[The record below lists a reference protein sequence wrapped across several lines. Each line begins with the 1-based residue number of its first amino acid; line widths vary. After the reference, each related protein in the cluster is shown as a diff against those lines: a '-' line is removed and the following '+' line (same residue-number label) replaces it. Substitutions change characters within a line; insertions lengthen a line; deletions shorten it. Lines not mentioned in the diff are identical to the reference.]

1 MYKDNTEISR
11 VEGLIPEQLI
21 SDSAPLIEFLKE
33 YYKYLNQDDN
43 PSAVINS
50 MMANR
55 DLDFAVDR
63 FIDLIR
69 KEIGEGIVKNVVAN
83 KINLYKHVTDFYQAK
98 GSLDAFKLLFR
109 FLFNIDIEISLPKEQ
124 ILIASDGRWSQQNSI
139 FINVTEGEAFDLSGK
154 TLTITTG
161 GSNIVVEVDRVKKL
175 GQTNNYEMI
184 ITKKTQSA
192 IIPAGTEVT
201 LNGVEFTIIDSL
213 NTASL
218 VYSGSGFEVGQ
229 IININNGSVDGT
241 KVKVGS
247 VDSNG
252 AISRLDL
259 LQFGVGYSA
268 NFTARLVP
276 QSQLSPGDPEY
287 NNGALQ
293 TLTGDGSDFFKKELT
308 VNGVRLV
315 AAGAVGGQTAVP
327 DSFVEKVARMFELF
341 TDPTGADIN
350 GSAQRGLIQNLSG
363 DAGTYHAGLPTI
375 QRVARG
381 AGSDYSTNF
390 LTDAGIIFWNLTNLF
405 DTHVQNDMVWYLNS
419 TGGTPGDGDQ
429 DAQEVIEHVFHTIH
443 MHGLDAQT
451 LKMYPYISSDWN
463 TGPLYNAMVEAYD
476 AGMWDPSGYEP
487 SPGAF
492 KTNGDA
498 FEVAAKEYLYLLNF
512 CMFDYSSLWEGSSLA
527 PEWSDSMRTQA
538 GILANNPLGYA
549 LFNTYI
555 APVISKPSLAT
566 IRNIFQDGD
575 VGDPTIAGLSGYV
588 VDSTSAVDLVIST
601 DPDADKVNYPSHA
614 IFNFSNSTLSQYAGR
629 YITNK
634 GFLSDD
640 IYLQDNFFYQQYSY
654 VIKSGQRFESYENVV
669 KKSIHPAGM
678 LMFGEFEI
686 NNEFDLARAITALNR
701 FYYDRFY
708 DEVQTSDDEAELE
721 LRKPINEDVPAVEQY
736 DWVLTKPI
744 NENVPVTQFYAAEFR
759 KPFDESLTASE
770 STVFSVDKPLSE
782 NINSI
787 DSGNVQ
793 LNPYAIAYFA
803 EDYTEGTTIF
813 T

>member
-83 KINLYKHVTDFYQAK
+83 KVNLYKHVTDFYQAK

-124 ILIASDGRWSQQNSI
+124 ILVASDGRWSQQNSI

-175 GQTNNYEMI
+175 GQTNNYEMV

-192 IIPAGTEVT
+192 TIPAGTEVT
-201 LNGVEFTIIDSL
+201 LNGVEFTIINSL
-213 NTASL
+213 NTAAL
-218 VYSGSGFEVGQ
+218 VYGGSGFEVGQ
-229 IININNGSVDGT
+229 IINIDDGSVDGT
-241 KVKVGS
+241 RVKVGS

-252 AISRLDL
+252 AIVRLDL

-268 NFTARLVP
+268 DFTARLVP
-276 QSQLSPGDPEY
+276 ESQLSPGDPDVITTVTPT
-287 NNGALQ
+287 ADQ
-293 TLTGDGSDFFKKELT
+293 TTY
-308 VNGVRLV
+308 
-315 AAGAVGGQTAVP
+315 
-327 DSFVEKVARMFELF
+327 
-341 TDPTGADIN
+341 PT
-350 GSAQRGLIQNLSG
+350 
-363 DAGTYHAGLPTI
+363 
-375 QRVARG
+375 
-381 AGSDYSTNF
+381 
-390 LTDAGIIFWNLTNLF
+390 
-405 DTHVQNDMVWYLNS
+405 
-419 TGGTPGDGDQ
+419 
-429 DAQEVIEHVFHTIH
+429 
-443 MHGLDAQT
+443 
-451 LKMYPYISSDWN
+451 
-463 TGPLYNAMVEAYD
+463 
-476 AGMWDPSGYEP
+476 
-487 SPGAF
+487 
-492 KTNGDA
+492 
-498 FEVAAKEYLYLLNF
+498 
-512 CMFDYSSLWEGSSLA
+512 
-527 PEWSDSMRTQA
+527 
-538 GILANNPLGYA
+538 
-549 LFNTYI
+549 
-555 APVISKPSLAT
+555 
-566 IRNIFQDGD
+566 
-575 VGDPTIAGLSGYV
+575 
-588 VDSTSAVDLVIST
+588 
-601 DPDADKVNYPSHA
+601 HA

-708 DEVQTSDDEAELE
+708 DEVQTSDNEAELE

-744 NENVPVTQFYAAEFR
+744 PENVPVTQFYAAEFR
-759 KPFDESLTASE
+759 KPFDESVTASE
-770 STVFSVDKPLSE
+770 STIFNVDKPLSE

-787 DSGNVQ
+787 DSGNLQ